1 MKKIA
6 KVLIAFLLFI
16 VTVQKSSADE
26 GMWLPFLLGGETY
39 KNMQEC
45 GIRLTPEQIYSV
57 NQSSIK
63 DAIVALGGG
72 FCTGEIISSQG
83 LMLTNH
89 HCGYDAI
96 QQNSTTEHDYLS
108 DGFWAMNKSEEI
120 PVEFSV
126 WFLDKMKDVTDM
138 VLDSVTSDMTEDQRS
153 NAIRKAISRIK
164 EKASEG
170 KGDEFAVQVKP
181 FYYGNFYYMFTYNIF
196 NDVRLVGAPPSSIGK
211 YGGDTDNWMWPRHT
225 GDFSMFRIYS
235 DKEK

>member
-1 MKKIA
+1 MKECG
-6 KVLIAFLLFI
+6 FL
-16 VTVQKSSADE
+16 
-26 GMWLPFLLGGETY
+26 FLLGGETY

-45 GIRLTPEQIYSV
+45 IRLTPEQIYSV

-164 EKASEG
+164 EKPLKAKEMSLL
-170 KGDEFAVQVKP
+170 FRS
-181 FYYGNFYYMFTYNIF
+181 NRFTMEIF
-196 NDVRLVGAPPSSIGK
+196 ITCLRTI
-211 YGGDTDNWMWPRHT
+211 
-225 GDFSMFRIYS
+225 FSMMCV
-235 DKEK
+235 